1 MQSASGHEVLQLVS
15 ICNQRNEVATVNA
28 VLVAS
33 CFAARPIEVRSD
45 LRCLARKPVTRRE
58 IAEHIRKEAVAG
70 KRDLTALRVL
80 LLRSLLP
87 QSIELLARMRGR
99 DELR

>member
-1 MQSASGHEVLQLVS
+1 MPQCSLLYFSQPGQLNARSG
-15 ICNQRNEVATVNA
+15 
-28 VLVAS
+28 
-33 CFAARPIEVRSD
+33 PG
-45 LRCLARKPVTRRE
+45 CLARKPVTTLE
-58 IAEHIRKEAVAG
+58 IAEHIRQEAVAG
-70 KRDLTALRVL
+70 ERDLAALRVL

>member
-15 ICNQRNEVATVNA
+15 NCDQRNEVATVNAA

-45 LRCLARKPVTRRE
+45 LRCLARKPVTTLE

-70 KRDLTALRVL
+70 KRDLTAL
-80 LLRSLLP
+80 
-87 QSIELLARMRGR
+87 
-99 DELR
+99 

>member
-15 ICNQRNEVATVNA
+15 NCDQRNEVATVNA
-28 VLVAS
+28 AVLVAS
-33 CFAARPIEVRSD
+33 FFAARPIEVRSD

-70 KRDLTALRVL
+70 KRDLTAL
-80 LLRSLLP
+80 
-87 QSIELLARMRGR
+87 
-99 DELR
+99 